1 MIFILRCLRSWEV
14 VKNWKEML
22 PPKWQEILLHIFY
35 HRLFK
40 TKVFDY
46 HWAVRSIWI
55 DWLKQQ
61 TRSER
66 IARLAQLLA
75 TEWQSPYGL
84 EKIIQTM
91 ITLKIIKRYCWC
103 SEFHPT
109 PVAMQNFPVHLHMF
123 CVILCFLLLLSD
135 RIRLASARFLPPTWQ
150 NAEFGGFKGQMTY
163 KDMVFLDSCFVE
175 TTTAICPFPGV
186 AVCKQPKT
194 RCKPQRSADGKTT
207 RWAF

>member
-22 PPKWQEILLHIFY
+22 PPKWQEILLHICY

-123 CVILCFLLLLSD
+123 CVSCCFSLIKNGWLAPDFFHQHDKMLNLLVSKDRWHTKIWCFLIPVLLKPPQRYVNL
-135 RIRLASARFLPPTWQ
+135 LPR
-150 NAEFGGFKGQMTY
+150 
-163 KDMVFLDSCFVE
+163 SCRVQ
-175 TTTAICPFPGV
+175 TTQEW
-186 AVCKQPKT
+186 CKQK
-194 RCKPQRSADGKTT
+194 RFAAQC
-207 RWAF
+207 WW